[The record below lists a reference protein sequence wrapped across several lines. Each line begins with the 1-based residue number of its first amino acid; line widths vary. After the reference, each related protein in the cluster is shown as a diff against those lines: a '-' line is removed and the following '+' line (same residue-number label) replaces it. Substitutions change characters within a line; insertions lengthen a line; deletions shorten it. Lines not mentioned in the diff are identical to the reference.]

1 MRLQFADFEI
11 SEKQLK
17 NDHRKTAIVLRR
29 GLGECRKGSKIEAMR
44 DNLFK
49 IKFSRDGTFAWAAAA

>member
-1 MRLQFADFEI
+1 M
-11 SEKQLK
+11 K